1 MPLIRH
7 VNFKIF
13 CGEQTLRRRRSLG
26 NETIGMMAT
35 IAVHIPLPASEE
47 ALDFG
52 WLKTLKRNFS
62 SFVETIAV
70 DLLPG
75 VNVSFIGVTSG
86 GISTLCDEG
95 YVPTPDKTGC
105 CKITYFY
112 FLSDVYL

>member
-1 MPLIRH
+1 MPITRH

-26 NETIGMMAT
+26 NESIGMMAT
-35 IAVHIPLPASEE
+35 IAVHIPLPAFEE
-47 ALDFG
+47 ALDYG
-52 WLKTLKRNFS
+52 WLQTLKHNFS

-86 GISTLCDEG
+86 GISTQCDEG
-95 YVPTPDKTGC
+95 YVPNPDKMGC
-105 CKITYFY
+105 CKLTVFIILF
-112 FLSDVYL
+112 